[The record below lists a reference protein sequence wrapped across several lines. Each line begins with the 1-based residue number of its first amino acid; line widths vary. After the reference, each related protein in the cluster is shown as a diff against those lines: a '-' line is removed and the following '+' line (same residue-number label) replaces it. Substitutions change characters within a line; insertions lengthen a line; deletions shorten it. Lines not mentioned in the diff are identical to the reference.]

1 MNALDKDVPASAD
14 ASIVSRSPRYVGV
27 VGAGQMGA
35 GIAATFLRAGVATAM
50 VDLNVAILDA
60 GRTRARDLVAG
71 KGGGGQLPPEQ
82 IDDALSRLQASTS
95 LESLSHCDVIIEA
108 VTEDES
114 VKAGVFKQI
123 EEMVSADTI
132 LASNTST
139 IPISR
144 MARALAHRGRFAGM
158 HFFHPVNR
166 MQLVEVIQGE
176 ETSDHTVAV
185 LVALAKG
192 IGKTPILVRDCPGF
206 LVTRVMY
213 PYLSQALRLLR
224 EGVSMDAID
233 EAAVTFGMPMGP
245 IAVIDLVGLD
255 TVFAIT
261 KVMAEGYPDRAEP
274 SPLLAAMIQA
284 GRLGRKSGTG
294 FRRHP
299 ARGGRP
305 VEDPSVREI
314 LGLHPL
320 ESDPQSRQSIVD
332 RLFLPMLLEAI
343 RVLDEGIVRD
353 PADID
358 AGVRLGLGFPASRGG
373 ILAWCDT
380 EGAGAV
386 IDRLSMYQSLGPFFQ
401 PPATLARMAQAET
414 RFHAD

>member
-1 MNALDKDVPASAD
+1 MDTRDKDEPVSAN
-14 ASIVSRSPRYVGV
+14 APMVSRSPRSMGV
-27 VGAGQMGA
+27 LGAGQMGA
-35 GIAATFLRAGVATAM
+35 GIAAALVRAGLATSM
-50 VDLNVAILDA
+50 VDLNEAMLDA
-60 GRTRARDLVAG
+60 GRNRLVDLVAG

-82 IDDALSRLQASTS
+82 LEATLARLQTSTN
-95 LESLSHCDVIIEA
+95 LKSLSHCDVIIEA
-108 VTEDES
+108 VTEDETLKS
-114 VKAGVFKQI
+114 GVFRQI
-123 EEMVSADTI
+123 EVMVSTDTI

-144 MARALAHRGRFAGM
+144 MARVLAHRGRFAGM

-166 MQLVEVIQGE
+166 MHLVEVIQGE

-185 LVALAKG
+185 LVDLAKRV
-192 IGKTPILVRDCPGF
+192 GKTPIVVRDCPGF

-233 EAAVTFGMPMGP
+233 EAATTFGMPMGP

-255 TVFAIT
+255 TMFAIT

-274 SPLLAAMIQA
+274 SALLAAMVQA

-299 ARGGRP
+299 AKGGRP
-305 VEDPSVREI
+305 VEDPSVQDVLAPHR
-314 LGLHPL
+314 LS
-320 ESDPQSRQSIVD
+320 SDPQSRQSIVD
-332 RLFLPMLLEAI
+332 RLFLPMLVEAI
-343 RVLDEGIVRD
+343 RVLDEEIVLD

-358 AGVRLGLGFPASRGG
+358 AGVKLGLGFPASRGG
-373 ILAWCDT
+373 ILAWCDA
-380 EGAGAV
+380 EGASA
-386 IDRLSMYQSLGPFFQ
+386 IMDRLSIYQSLGTSFQ
-401 PPATLARMAQAET
+401 PPATLARMARTEQ
-414 RFHAD
+414 RFYAN

>member
-14 ASIVSRSPRYVGV
+14 ASMVSGSPRCMGV
-27 VGAGQMGA
+27 IGAGQMGA
-35 GIAATFLRAGVATAM
+35 GIAAAFLRAGLATAM
-50 VDLNVAILDA
+50 VDLNAAMLDA
-60 GRTRARDLVAG
+60 GRNRVADLLAG
-71 KGGGGQLPPEQ
+71 KGGGGQLPPELLS
-82 IDDALSRLQASTS
+82 DTYSRLQSSTN
-95 LESLSHCDVIIEA
+95 LEIVSHCDVIIEA

-123 EEMVSADTI
+123 EAMVSGDAI

-144 MARALAHRGRFAGM
+144 MARALAYRGRFAGM

-192 IGKTPILVRDCPGF
+192 IGKTPIVVRDCPGF

-233 EAAVTFGMPMGP
+233 ESAVTFGMPMGP

-261 KVMAEGYPDRAEP
+261 QVMAEGYPDRAEP

-284 GRLGRKSGTG
+284 GRLGRKAGTG

-299 ARGGRP
+299 AKGGRP
-305 VEDPSVREI
+305 VGDSSVQEI
-314 LGLHPL
+314 LALHRL

-343 RVLDEGIVRD
+343 RVLDEEIVRD

-386 IDRLSMYQSLGPFFQ
+386 MDRLSMYQSLGPSFQ
-401 PPATLARMAQAET
+401 PPATLARMAQAEA
-414 RFHAD
+414 RFHAH

>member
-1 MNALDKDVPASAD
+1 M
-14 ASIVSRSPRYVGV
+14 GV
-27 VGAGQMGA
+27 LGAGQMGA
-35 GIAATFLRAGVATAM
+35 GIAAVLVRAGLATAM
-50 VDLNVAILDA
+50 VDLSAAMLDA
-60 GRTRARDLVAG
+60 GRTRVADLVAG
-71 KGGGGQLPPEQ
+71 KDGAGRLPPEQ
-82 IDDALSRLQASTS
+82 IEEILARLQSSTS
-95 LESLSHCDVIIEA
+95 LEILAHCDVIIEA

-114 VKAGVFKQI
+114 IKTGVFRQI
-123 EEMVSADTI
+123 EAMVSADTI
-132 LASNTST
+132 VASNTST

-144 MARALAHRGRFAGM
+144 MARAIADRGRFAGM
-158 HFFHPVNR
+158 HFFHPVHR
-166 MQLVEVIQGE
+166 MDLVEVIQGE

-185 LVALAKG
+185 LATLAKG
-192 IGKTPILVRDCPGF
+192 IGKSPIVVRDCPGF

-233 EAAVTFGMPMGP
+233 EAAVKFGMPMGP

-261 KVMAEGYPDRAEP
+261 KVMAEGYPERAEP
-274 SPLLAAMIQA
+274 SPLLAAMVQA
-284 GRLGRKSGTG
+284 GRLGRKSGLG

-299 ARGGRP
+299 ARGARP
-305 VEDPSVREI
+305 LEDPSVQD
-314 LGLHPL
+314 LLALHRL
-320 ESDPQSRQSIVD
+320 EGDAQSRNSIVD

-380 EGAGAV
+380 EGASA
-386 IDRLSMYQSLGPFFQ
+386 IMDRLSMYRSLGPSFQ
-401 PPATLARMAQAET
+401 PPATLARMARSDT
-414 RFHAD
+414 RFRAN